1 MFDKLVRFLREN
13 KLLSLII
20 IFILIKCLTKKNKT
34 IEKMTQLAS
43 TCNSNLY
50 ELITNDKV
58 LVVRELEDNNS
69 NKYYK
74 AQLVEKQDFTNNFS
88 GNENQLVL
96 STPGDNNYAIKY
108 NNSTTQGYLF
118 LSYNDNSSLLELN
131 NISKRFKFINAKEA
145 GVTNAEDGDYLISTE
160 FDKYIVQKDSFN
172 LGFDKNDLILNTNII
187 QGKSKE
193 DLVDLNTSDFVGI
206 PIFKLT
212 CIN

>member
-1 MFDKLVRFLREN
+1 MFDKLVKFFQEN
-13 KLLSLII
+13 KLISLII

-50 ELITNDKV
+50 ELVTNTHV
-58 LVVRELEDNNS
+58 LVVRELEDSNS

-74 AQLVEKQDFTNNFS
+74 AQLIEKQDFTDNFS

-108 NNSTTQGYLF
+108 NNSTTQGNLF
-118 LSYNDNSSLLELN
+118 LSYNDNSNLIELN

-187 QGKSKE
+187 QGKTKE
-193 DLVDLNTSDFVGI
+193 ELADLNTSDFIGI

>member
-131 NISKRFKFINAKEA
+131 NTSKRFKFINAKEA

-187 QGKSKE
+187 QGKTKE

>member
-187 QGKSKE
+187 QGKTKE